1 MDRISQLSNVAF
13 GGDWS
18 EEIAPREARQ
28 AALRHLR
35 KAVALSEEEDPATG
49 DTRAALGLLTS
60 TLPKGALLS
69 EAFERALVIPHPG
82 LRRAELVRVLGNLE
96 SALGAE
102 V

>member
-35 KAVALSEEEDPATG
+35 QTVALSEEEDPATG
-49 DTRAALGLLTS
+49 DTRAALGLLTAA
-60 TLPKGALLS
+60 LPKGALLR

-82 LRRAELVRVLGNLE
+82 LRRAELARVLGNLE